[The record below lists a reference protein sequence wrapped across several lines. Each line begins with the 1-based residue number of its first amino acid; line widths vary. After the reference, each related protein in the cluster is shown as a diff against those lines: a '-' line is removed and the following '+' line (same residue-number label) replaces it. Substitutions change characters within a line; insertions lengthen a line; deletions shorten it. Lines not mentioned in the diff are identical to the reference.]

1 MPPHSLHQP
10 APLVAFIGALFAVHR
25 RVGKAAIA
33 SRQRSYFRADG
44 GIGVCRLALWLPRAS
59 QWSVRRMFAS
69 QSSVGMQMTIGRN
82 AACCPCL
89 VLSTARES
97 FRGRA
102 RGRRGRL
109 QEQERPERGGQMFGE
124 WRKQQSE
131 KRGRTERP
139 SFLSPFSL
147 SLSGRDLPLPAR
159 AASRGRERERER
171 SRVPRRG
178 SSCRCCSCSTWRRK
192 EEEQRKRKKTKR
204 RVSTESRRRGAP
216 LSFSLALFFFFFRR
230 RERERERRAKPFFV
244 SSSSFIREPCSP
256 RQTPPEEDRQIPM
269 TTTH

>member
-1 MPPHSLHQP
+1 MLFFFRFEGA
-10 APLVAFIGALFAVHR
+10 APS
-25 RVGKAAIA
+25 K
-33 SRQRSYFRADG
+33 S
-44 GIGVCRLALWLPRAS
+44 
-59 QWSVRRMFAS
+59 
-69 QSSVGMQMTIGRN
+69 IGRN

-204 RVSTESRRRGAP
+204 RVSTERAGDEVRLCPSRSH
-216 LSFSLALFFFFFRR
+216 SFSFSFDEE

-244 SSSSFIREPCSP
+244 SSSSFIKEPCSP